1 MGLNRLMSLSKN
13 SVRPDAKPINVKG
26 SKIAVKKIENCEN
39 RKEKCVAQEK
49 DLSGDVSS
57 QKIDKTSKN
66 LKIATTAKKSM
77 IWNTL
82 RITNKNKSA
91 VMKGKLRE
99 IPGNYIKLLRLWGE
113 VWIAFPASEAAGAP
127 SCLKKIDVDVETKRK
142 IGQPLSSIDC
152 NCDC

>member
-13 SVRPDAKPINVKG
+13 SVLPDTKPISVKG

-39 RKEKCVAQEK
+39 RKEKCVAQGK

-91 VMKGKLRE
+91 ANKGKLWEILLIRSNLDDGGVEYGRE
-99 IPGNYIKLLRLWGE
+99 FPPAKWPGKFVFEENR
-113 VWIAFPASEAAGAP
+113 
-127 SCLKKIDVDVETKRK
+127 C
-142 IGQPLSSIDC
+142 
-152 NCDC
+152 